1 MNDDI
6 LKRDGQDTYIDRGID
21 YVDYDVDEHREESRP
36 GLPVE
41 QKYTN
46 TIHQKPGLMSDAM
59 TRAKRSGAANTNRWW
74 K

>member
-1 MNDDI
+1 MNDNN
-6 LKRDGQDTYIDRGID
+6 LKRDGQDTYIDKGID
-21 YVDYDVDEHREESRP
+21 YVNYSVDDHREASTQGP
-36 GLPVE
+36 LSKPS
-41 QKYTN
+41 YTN